1 METTEPTSKLI
12 DKRRPRVHKR
22 TILFVTLVVF
32 LPWILL
38 SIPKDNVGGAGT
50 TGLSVNHS
58 QHGWPFIQM
67 HSTHYNLWGNWNN
80 GTFVRGQTAN
90 VDTKP
95 QAIKSFN
102 NFFHSPERDSKF
114 IEFDL
119 RLTKSE
125 YGEFGY
131 WTDAENWTLWDDE
144 HHFEIKWL
152 GLLANILLLSIVAVI
167 VGWPIEKRIRS
178 GTLFKYSLFS
188 IGVVVT
194 LLCIGLAYT
203 VGTYREFLVE
213 QSHVQ
218 KLQLLE
224 DEDLL
229 SPYFNHTDRFPR
241 VISQLINGGS
251 RPWGNQQVS
260 RMVANATIDIDVD
273 YLDDENLDRILDVL
287 EQNDYSL
294 SIYMYEYNKRTE
306 TYLRKLGEHRIVSLD
321 LGYDAYDWFAER
333 AGDDFYAIPREEA
346 LRRAAIAVNLD
357 LKLPHIEDVK
367 IELME
372 FFTVREQLE
381 PFFDLPSE
389 TKVFIS
395 GIDDES
401 AKFLLDTADRW
412 PDPTYLE
419 WSEDDVSKEL
429 RQKMLLRFPHPE
441 NDDAFGGLG
450 SGGVF

>member
-1 METTEPTSKLI
+1 METKQPANKI
-12 DKRRPRVHKR
+12 RPRVHKR
-22 TILFVTLVVF
+22 TIVFVTLVVF

-38 SIPKDNVGGAGT
+38 SIPKDDVGGAGT

-67 HSTHYNLWGNWNN
+67 HSTYYNLWGDWKN
-80 GTFVRGQTAN
+80 GTFVKGKPAN

-95 QAIKSFN
+95 RAIKSFN

-119 RLTKSE
+119 RLTKFE

-144 HHFEIKWL
+144 HHFEIRWL
-152 GLLANILLLSIVAVI
+152 GLLANFLLLSIVAVI

-194 LLCIGLAYT
+194 LLCLGLAFA
-203 VGTYREFLVE
+203 VGTYREFLDE

-218 KLQLLE
+218 KLEQLEHE
-224 DEDLL
+224 DFL
-229 SPYFNHTDRFPR
+229 SPYIDYTDRFPR
-241 VISQLINGGS
+241 VISQLINGGF
-251 RPWGNQQVS
+251 RPWGDQQVS
-260 RMVANATIDIDVD
+260 RMVANVTIDIDVD
-273 YLDDENLDRILDVL
+273 YIDDENLDRILDVL

-306 TYLRKLGEHRIVSLD
+306 TYLKKLGEHRIVSLD

-333 AGDDFYAIPREEA
+333 AGEDFYEIPREEA

-357 LKLPHIEDVK
+357 LKLPHIKDVK

-381 PFFDLPSE
+381 PFFDLPPE

-429 RQKMLLRFPHPE
+429 RQKMLLRFPHPQ